1 MSWNRLKISQN
12 KQADMRP
19 IKFAIFGTG
28 FWSQFQ
34 LGGWQELEGVE
45 CVALYNRTKSRADEL
60 AKRFGIPST
69 YDHPEELMKNEELD
83 FIDIITDVDTHLQFT
98 RLGAAYGKDVICQKP
113 MAPDFESAK
122 AMMEACRKAGVKYYI
137 HENYRWQPQ
146 FRRVKQILDEGLIGN
161 PCRCITGFNTAF
173 PVFET
178 QPFLATLKNFAL
190 TDQGSHQFDV
200 LRYLFGE
207 AQSIYSQIQTVNPS
221 IRGEDVATSL
231 LRMKNGVVCIQEIS
245 FSSPLENE
253 VFPQTLLLIE
263 GDKGS
268 IRLDAGFE
276 ISITVGD
283 HTEKEVVAMKKFPWQ
298 TDRLVPEPPS
308 IVDCNNNILQDIL
321 GKGSA
326 ETTGDD
332 NFQTVRLVW
341 AAYESARTNQVI
353 RMETF
358 S

>member
-1 MSWNRLKISQN
+1 MKPL
-12 KQADMRP
+12 
-19 IKFAIFGTG
+19 KFAIFGTG

-45 CVALYNRTKSRADEL
+45 CVALYNRTKSKAEDL
-60 AKRFGIPST
+60 ARRFGVPAA
-69 YDHPEELMKNEELD
+69 YDDTEALMKNEELD
-83 FIDIITDVDTHLQFT
+83 FIDIITDVDTHAEFT
-98 RLGAAYGKDVICQKP
+98 ALGAKYRKDVICQKP
-113 MAPDFESAK
+113 MAPDFETAK
-122 AMMEACRKAGVKYYI
+122 EMIEVCKKAGVRYYV

-146 FRRVKQILDEGLIGN
+146 FRRVKQILDKGLIGK
-161 PCRCITGFNTAF
+161 PFRCKTGFNTAF

-207 AQSIYSQIQTVNPS
+207 AQSIYTQIQTVNPT
-221 IRGEDVATSL
+221 IQGEDVATSL
-231 LRMKNGVVCIQEIS
+231 LRMKNGVVCLQEIS
-245 FSSPLENE
+245 FSSPLEKE

-263 GDKGS
+263 GDQGS

-276 ISITVGD
+276 ISITVG
-283 HTEKEVVAMKKFPWQ
+283 TKTQMEVVAMKKYPWQ

-308 IVDCNNNILQDIL
+308 IVDCNHDIL
-321 GKGSA
+321 KDMLGQGKA
-326 ETTGDD
+326 ETTGED
-332 NFQTVRLVW
+332 NFETVRLVW
-341 AAYESARTNQVI
+341 AAYESARRGQVI
-353 RMETF
+353 QMDGF